1 MEISKSY
8 DEIIFNEIINLIKK
22 RKINLAEEKLN
33 SITEKN
39 AIWTYLYG
47 LMLFNKS
54 WYDSA
59 ISYFNTAIS
68 LDPSNDFIKE
78 SYANLMSRHKHYCD
92 DYYHG
97 GYRRRNRGCSCC
109 CCDDCCCDFDI
120 SCCDLICLDQC
131 CECMG
136 GDLIE
141 CI

>member
-1 MEISKSY
+1 M
-8 DEIIFNEIINLIKK
+8 
-22 RKINLAEEKLN
+22 
-33 SITEKN
+33 
-39 AIWTYLYG
+39 YG

-59 ISYFNTAIS
+59 IYYFNNAIS

-136 GDLIE
+136 EILLNAYKNAASKSWQHFLFLDTYMLSLCKISGKLIASSA
-141 CI
+141 

>member
-8 DEIIFNEIINLIKK
+8 DENIFKEIINLIKK
-22 RKINLAEEKLN
+22 RKIDLAEEKLN

-39 AIWTYLYG
+39 AMWNYMYG

-59 ISYFNTAIS
+59 IYYFNNAIS

-97 GYRRRNRGCSCC
+97 GYRRRNRGCS
-109 CCDDCCCDFDI
+109 I
-120 SCCDLICLDQC
+120 PTRYI
-131 CECMG
+131 
-136 GDLIE
+136 
-141 CI
+141 